1 MMELH
6 YWEIVK
12 GCVQNLKIFLPKIL
26 TVIGASPAIKLALP
40 GIDVI
45 HLSLYEISLNVI
57 GLKTSSE
64 DCPLTM
70 GSGRDR
76 DSWAPPRL
84 VAVQVSIAPTTLLVH
99 VALRFSPV

>member
-12 GCVQNLKIFLPKIL
+12 GCVQKSSLPKML
-26 TVIGASPAIKLALP
+26 TIIGTSPAIKLALP
-40 GIDVI
+40 AIDVI
-45 HLSLYEISLNVI
+45 HLSVNEISLNVI

-64 DCPLTM
+64 DCPLMM